1 MYKTGDSMIEVR
13 ELLIK
18 AFASAWPVRQA
29 ELQGTDRDS
38 YIQSSITVINMLQV
52 SPEMI
57 YAEEGP
63 GLTDGEELDHLDDL
77 VRTDGRWVYYG
88 VPAENYFLVTWM
100 CDEPAARQKVADLL
114 AQGGCVACVVNLDEE
129 WQFA

>member
-1 MYKTGDSMIEVR
+1 MIEVR

-18 AFASAWPVRQA
+18 AFASAWRVRESA
-29 ELQGTDRDS
+29 LQTTDRDS
-38 YIQSSITVINMLQV
+38 YIQSSITVIDTLQV

-77 VRTDGRWVYYG
+77 VRADGVWVYYG
-88 VPAENYFLVTWM
+88 VPEESFFLVTWRTRRPRSRKSAT
-100 CDEPAARQKVADLL
+100 CRRRAAAWPA
-114 AQGGCVACVVNLDEE
+114 
-129 WQFA
+129 WSI

>member
-18 AFASAWPVRQA
+18 AFASAWHVRQN
-29 ELQGTDRDS
+29 ELADTDRDS
-38 YIQSSITVINMLQV
+38 YVQSSITVIDTLQV

-57 YAEEGP
+57 YAEEGS
-63 GLTDGEELDHLDDL
+63 GLTDGEELDHLSDL
-77 VRTDGRWVYYG
+77 VRADGLWVYYG
-88 VPAENYFLVTWM
+88 VPEENYFLVTWM
-100 CDEPAARQKVADLL
+100 PDEEAARQKVAALTE
-114 AQGGCVACVVNLDEE
+114 QGGCVACVVDLSET